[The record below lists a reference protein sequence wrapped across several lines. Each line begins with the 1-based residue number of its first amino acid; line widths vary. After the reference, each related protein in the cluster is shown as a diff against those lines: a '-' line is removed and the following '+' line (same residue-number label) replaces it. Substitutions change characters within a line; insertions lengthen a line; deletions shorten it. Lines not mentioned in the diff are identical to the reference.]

1 MVPQTNFQSIDLG
14 SASEQ
19 EYECLGDFKNTL
31 YREYFPDDPPIP
43 LEEQIQGWKNIPAFA
58 EMQVYAGRNEL
69 GTKILALGETNVEHT
84 EDNQHIAYFR
94 LEVLP
99 EYRCQGL
106 GRQMLGMTLS
116 FARKHH
122 RSLLMVWASDRIPAA
137 ATFLEHIGARKGLQS
152 HTNQLKI
159 SEFDRNLMERWL
171 NEARPLQKDFEMS
184 LWEGP
189 VPEERIHQIATLMGK
204 LANDQPREDLEIEDM
219 KITPEMLREYEKSF
233 IARGT
238 IRWTMYLT
246 DRNNGN
252 IIGFT
257 EVYWNPNRP
266 ALLNQGFTA
275 VEAVYRNQGMG
286 HWLKAATI
294 QKILQERPEVEYI
307 RTGNA
312 NSNAPMLK
320 INREMGFKPYFANI
334 LWQVDTVQV
343 EKYLN
348 KKI

>member
-1 MVPQTNFQSIDLG
+1 VYPQINFRPIDLR
-14 SASEQ
+14 SASQQ
-19 EYECLGDFKNTL
+19 EYECLGEFKNIL
-31 YREYFPDDPPIP
+31 NKEYFPDDPPIP
-43 LEEQIQGWKNIPAFA
+43 LEEQIQGWKNIPAFD
-58 EMQVYAGRNEL
+58 EMQVYAGWNAP
-69 GTKILALGETNVEHT
+69 GTKIIALSETSVEHT
-84 EDNQHIAYFR
+84 EDNQHISYFR

-106 GRQMLGMTLS
+106 GREMLGMALS
-116 FARKHH
+116 FARKHN
-122 RSLLMVWASDRIPAA
+122 RRLLMVWASDRITAA
-137 ATFLEHIGARKGLQS
+137 GIFLEHIGARKGLQS

-171 NEARPLQKDFEMS
+171 NEARPLQKDFNMS

-189 VPEERIHQIATLMGK
+189 IPEERIQEIATLMGK
-204 LANDQPREDLEIEDM
+204 LANDEPREDLEIEDM
-219 KITPEMLREYEKSF
+219 KITPEMLREYEKF
-233 IARGT
+233 FNARGT
-238 IRWTMYLT
+238 IRWLTYLT
-246 DRNNGN
+246 DRNHGN

-266 ALLNQGFTA
+266 AILNQGFTA
-275 VEAVYRNQGMG
+275 VDAVYRNQGMG

-294 QKILQERPEVEYI
+294 QKILRERPEVEYI

-334 LWQVDTVQV
+334 LWQVDMAQV

-348 KKI
+348 EKI